1 MVVPLTQRECS
12 ILQQALS
19 QCNTKVSTLKHT
31 AVTIACARTREIT
44 AYCDLLSSPAGEPC
58 TDNGYAIPSVK
69 TGDPHQPDAKGT
81 TTWSLVTTGCVSAA
95 AAKVTL
101 LASQCVLVIPAAV
114 LDWTVLCMLGT

>member
-1 MVVPLTQRECS
+1 MK
-12 ILQQALS
+12 I
-19 QCNTKVSTLKHT
+19 
-31 AVTIACARTREIT
+31 
-44 AYCDLLSSPAGEPC
+44 
-58 TDNGYAIPSVK
+58 
-69 TGDPHQPDAKGT
+69 GDPHQPDAKGT